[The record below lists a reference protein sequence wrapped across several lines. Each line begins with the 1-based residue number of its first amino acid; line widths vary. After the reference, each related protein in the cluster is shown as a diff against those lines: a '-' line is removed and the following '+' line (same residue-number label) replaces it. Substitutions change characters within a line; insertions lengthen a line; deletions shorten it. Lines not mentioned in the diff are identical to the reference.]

1 MLIRKLLKF
10 ESAHIVPGCSGQR
23 CSATY
28 EVEVLL
34 GGGGALD
41 HGQMAYDFGL
51 LRATADDFYRRLR
64 SCLDALR

>member
-34 GGGGALD
+34 GGAVLWITARWLTTSACSGLRRTTFIDAFDHALT
-41 HGQMAYDFGL
+41 L
-51 LRATADDFYRRLR
+51 
-64 SCLDALR
+64 